1 MHKGT
6 VFGFKSRIKHFI
18 TTPVKLIFIEY
29 PKKIENQNLRAHK
42 RIDCYL
48 PANAKIADNTT
59 EGIVTDLS
67 KEGCLFTAKRMNIK
81 KSADQLQIDNEI
93 GVDFQLPGVEEKIT
107 IPGKQKSIK
116 KDKDNVDI
124 GILFSDMATEVQE
137 KLYDFLS
144 IGEA

>member
-1 MHKGT
+1 
-6 VFGFKSRIKHFI
+6 
-18 TTPVKLIFIEY
+18 
-29 PKKIENQNLRAHK
+29 
-42 RIDCYL
+42 
-48 PANAKIADNTT
+48 
-59 EGIVTDLS
+59 
-67 KEGCLFTAKRMNIK
+67 MNIK

-116 KDKDNVDI
+116 EDKDNVNI

-144 IGEA
+144 TGEA